1 MIILKH
7 NTLSANDLFSIERR
21 LIRWLDCKGQPI
33 VDSDFN
39 VLDLQRTDLY
49 GHLLG
54 IFAKL
59 DVFNTLDIS
68 PSQMLDFLIDVD
80 ATYLDAPYH
89 SFYHAVDIVT
99 VLYYILTELEAEQY
113 LSRLDVAALLLAALC
128 HDAGHPGYTNLFQV
142 NIKTQLADRY
152 NNTSV
157 LESYSVDIARSL
169 LHKHKLLKSL
179 STGQN
184 INVEDDADSFIGTIE
199 NLILSTDMVYHYEL
213 QQQAGK
219 LEECLTDHY
228 MDEDDFDDFW
238 SMSSDSEE
246 SLCTPTTTS
255 SECTTSTSNNNHHH
269 HHAVLLSCKQRLSL
283 CRILLHAADISNTVR
298 PWPISKQ
305 WSDLIVQ
312 EFFRQ
317 GDAEKVAGLPV
328 SPGMDR
334 DHSTQP
340 DISLK
345 FGDYVVKPYFEALTG
360 FLPMARSFL
369 VTLADNKN
377 EWERLKDRPEAA
389 MPPLSCLAHERQFP
403 TSLLPPEPVLNPSG
417 RRVSV
422 AAGMVVI
429 PDDQNVSIRQRQR
442 STMLLRR
449 PPLTTIREHH
459 HYYQLIHGD
468 FYADYRRPSAATI
481 TTTPSNATNCS
492 TTLHHHY
499 WPSPLLLKP
508 VSFEPLYHPQD
519 RFTAPL
525 VP

>member
-1 MIILKH
+1 M
-7 NTLSANDLFSIERR
+7 
-21 LIRWLDCKGQPI
+21 
-33 VDSDFN
+33 
-39 VLDLQRTDLY
+39 
-49 GHLLG
+49 
-54 IFAKL
+54 
-59 DVFNTLDIS
+59 
-68 PSQMLDFLIDVD
+68 
-80 ATYLDAPYH
+80 
-89 SFYHAVDIVT
+89 
-99 VLYYILTELEAEQY
+99 
-113 LSRLDVAALLLAALC
+113 
-128 HDAGHPGYTNLFQV
+128 
-142 NIKTQLADRY
+142 ADRY

-179 STGQN
+179 STDQN
-184 INVEDDADSFIGTIE
+184 VYFENDGSFISTIE

-213 QQQAGK
+213 QKQAGK
-219 LEECLTDHY
+219 LEECLTGHY
-228 MDEDDFDDFW
+228 MDNGDEDDFDNW

-246 SLCTPTTTS
+246 SLCTPTSTTS
-255 SECTTSTSNNNHHH
+255 SECSTSTCNNNNHY
-269 HHAVLLSCKQRLSL
+269 ASLLSCEQRLSL

-298 PWPISKQ
+298 PWPISKH

-360 FLPMARSFL
+360 FLPLARSFL

-377 EWERLKDRPEAA
+377 EWELLKDRPEAA

-429 PDDQNVSIRQRQR
+429 PDDQCINIRHRQS
-442 STMLLRR
+442 STLLLRR

-459 HYYQLIHGD
+459 YHHPLVHGNM
-468 FYADYRRPSAATI
+468 YADFRRPSAATI
-481 TTTPSNATNCS
+481 TTTPSDTSNCS
-492 TTLHHHY
+492 TNFYLHHY
-499 WPSPLLLKP
+499 WPSSLLLKP

>member
-1 MIILKH
+1 M
-7 NTLSANDLFSIERR
+7 
-21 LIRWLDCKGQPI
+21 C
-33 VDSDFN
+33 
-39 VLDLQRTDLY
+39 
-49 GHLLG
+49 
-54 IFAKL
+54 
-59 DVFNTLDIS
+59 
-68 PSQMLDFLIDVD
+68 
-80 ATYLDAPYH
+80 
-89 SFYHAVDIVT
+89 
-99 VLYYILTELEAEQY
+99 
-113 LSRLDVAALLLAALC
+113 
-128 HDAGHPGYTNLFQV
+128 
-142 NIKTQLADRY
+142 
-152 NNTSV
+152 
-157 LESYSVDIARSL
+157 
-169 LHKHKLLKSL
+169 
-179 STGQN
+179 
-184 INVEDDADSFIGTIE
+184 TIE

-219 LEECLTDHY
+219 LEECLADHY
-228 MDEDDFDDFW
+228 LDDEDDFDDW

-246 SLCTPTTTS
+246 SLYTPTSITS
-255 SECTTSTSNNNHHH
+255 SEASSSKSNNNSHHHHHH
-269 HHAVLLSCKQRLSL
+269 HHAALLSCEQRLSL

-377 EWERLKDRPEAA
+377 EWERLKDQPEAA

-442 STMLLRR
+442 STLVLRR
-449 PPLTTIREHH
+449 PPPTTIREHH
-459 HYYQLIHGD
+459 HYRHLLHQDI
-468 FYADYRRPSAATI
+468 YADYRRPSAATI
-481 TTTPSNATNCS
+481 TTTPSHAAYCS
-492 TTLHHHY
+492 TTLHHHHH

-519 RFTAPL
+519 RFTTTPL

>member
-1 MIILKH
+1 
-7 NTLSANDLFSIERR
+7 
-21 LIRWLDCKGQPI
+21 
-33 VDSDFN
+33 
-39 VLDLQRTDLY
+39 
-49 GHLLG
+49 
-54 IFAKL
+54 
-59 DVFNTLDIS
+59 
-68 PSQMLDFLIDVD
+68 
-80 ATYLDAPYH
+80 
-89 SFYHAVDIVT
+89 
-99 VLYYILTELEAEQY
+99 
-113 LSRLDVAALLLAALC
+113 
-128 HDAGHPGYTNLFQV
+128 
-142 NIKTQLADRY
+142 
-152 NNTSV
+152 
-157 LESYSVDIARSL
+157 
-169 LHKHKLLKSL
+169 
-179 STGQN
+179 
-184 INVEDDADSFIGTIE
+184 
-199 NLILSTDMVYHYEL
+199 MVYHYEL

-219 LEECLTDHY
+219 LEECLTDHHY
-228 MDEDDFDDFW
+228 MDDDDDFDDCW

-255 SECTTSTSNNNHHH
+255 TSSESAASTSNNDHHH
-269 HHAVLLSCKQRLSL
+269 HHAVLLSCEQRLSL

-389 MPPLSCLAHERQFP
+389 MPPLSCLSHERQFP

-429 PDDQNVSIRQRQR
+429 PDEQNISIRQRQR
-442 STMLLRR
+442 STLLLRR

-459 HYYQLIHGD
+459 HHYHLVHGD

-481 TTTPSNATNCS
+481 TTTPSNVTNCS

-499 WPSPLLLKP
+499 WPSHLLLKP
-508 VSFEPLYHPQD
+508 VSFEPLYQPQD